1 MTAWDSFCSM
11 RSSRIRSPKYRT
23 SEVKSLQAQ
32 KAEITDEISKEVK
45 NLGILK
51 KQSQEASSSLSKL
64 LIASAGYI
72 LGIEDGPYNGLSEKQ
87 YRSMCEEKHD
97 EAEADALINEY
108 ERSESALEDESFND
122 YRSQCIYEEWQ
133 DAGNPG
139 YIESFEIGLMC
150 ESLSKEERER
160 LLQVAKL
167 MFPDAVYLTKD

>member
-1 MTAWDSFCSM
+1 M
-11 RSSRIRSPKYRT
+11 
-23 SEVKSLQAQ
+23 EVFARDNLELVFAHCL
-32 KAEITDEISKEVK
+32 ITV
-45 NLGILK
+45 G
-51 KQSQEASSSLSKL
+51 KQQCDH
-64 LIASAGYI
+64 
-72 LGIEDGPYNGLSEKQ
+72 DG
-87 YRSMCEEKHD
+87 EEKHD

>member
-1 MTAWDSFCSM
+1 MYYMANRISQLRKSM
-11 RSSRIRSPKYRT
+11 NLSQVDLAKQMGVGQSTISNWE
-23 SEVKSLQAQ
+23 SEKTTINSESLT
-32 KAEITDEISKEVK
+32 K
-45 NLGILK
+45 
-51 KQSQEASSSLSKL
+51 LSKL

-108 ERSESALEDESFND
+108 ERSESALEDESFNA
-122 YRSQCIYEEWQ
+122 YRSQCIYAEWQ
-133 DAGNPG
+133 DAGHPG